1 MSTKKKQAAVLKRD
15 INLAQPDR
23 KGTPPKTAAAV
34 AVCLALFVGLFCK
47 FAVIEQLDRVWSSQR
62 AADQAAQQ
70 LAQLRQA
77 NENYDQVLEEY
88 QSYTIAR
95 DALSSDADP
104 MACLDLVERYLIR
117 QSTVK
122 SFTVADGLISA
133 QISGV
138 TLHQVSDIYQDLKSD
153 DLVKSVQVYTAETEE
168 DRTDGR
174 VNAALTIDLTGEKV
188 SDASEEVTVP

>member
-1 MSTKKKQAAVLKRD
+1 MSTKKKQTAVLKQD
-15 INLAQPDR
+15 INLAQTDR
-23 KGTPPKTAAAV
+23 KGTSPKTAAAV

-77 NENYDQVLEEY
+77 TENYDQVLEEY
-88 QSYTIAR
+88 QSYT
-95 DALSSDADP
+95 
-104 MACLDLVERYLIR
+104 YLIR

>member
-1 MSTKKKQAAVLKRD
+1 MSTKKKQTAVLKRD
-15 INLAQPDR
+15 INLAQTDR

-77 NENYDQVLEEY
+77 TENYDQVLEE
-88 QSYTIAR
+88 YTIAR

>member
-1 MSTKKKQAAVLKRD
+1 MALKRD
-15 INLAQPDR
+15 INLAQTDR

-47 FAVIEQLDRVWSSQR
+47 FAVLDQLDRVWSSQR

-77 NENYDQVLEEY
+77 TENYDQVLEEY

-104 MACLDLVERYLIR
+104 MACLDLVERYLI
-117 QSTVK
+117 QHSTVK

-138 TLHQVSDIYQDLKSD
+138 TLHQVSDIYQDLMAN

-168 DRTDGR
+168 DKTGGQ
-174 VNAALTIDLTGEKV
+174 VNAALTIDLTGDETG
-188 SDASEEVTVP
+188 DTGSEEVTAP

>member
-1 MSTKKKQAAVLKRD
+1 MSAKKKQTAVLKQD
-15 INLAQPDR
+15 INLAQTDR

-77 NENYDQVLEEY
+77 TENYDQVLEEY

-117 QSTVK
+117 Q

>member
-1 MSTKKKQAAVLKRD
+1 MSAKKKQTAVLKRD
-15 INLAQPDR
+15 INLAQTDR

-70 LAQLRQA
+70 LRQA
-77 NENYDQVLEEY
+77 TENYDQVLEEY

-188 SDASEEVTVP
+188 SDDSEEVTVP

>member
-1 MSTKKKQAAVLKRD
+1 MSAKKKQPMALKRD
-15 INLAQPDR
+15 INLAQTDR

-34 AVCLALFVGLFCK
+34 AVGLVCK
-47 FAVIEQLDRVWSSQR
+47 FAVLDQLDRVWSSQR

-77 NENYDQVLEEY
+77 TENYDQVLEEY

-104 MACLDLVERYLIR
+104 MACLDLVERYLI
-117 QSTVK
+117 QHSTVK

-138 TLHQVSDIYQDLKSD
+138 TLHQVSDIYQDLMAN

-168 DRTDGR
+168 DKTDGQ
-174 VNAALTIDLTGEKV
+174 VNAALTIDLTGDETG
-188 SDASEEVTVP
+188 DTGSEEVTAP

>member
-1 MSTKKKQAAVLKRD
+1 MSTKKKQTAVLKQD
-15 INLAQPDR
+15 INLAQTDR

-62 AADQAAQQ
+62 AADQAAQ
-70 LAQLRQA
+70 LRQA
-77 NENYDQVLEEY
+77 TENYDQVLEEY

>member
-1 MSTKKKQAAVLKRD
+1 M
-15 INLAQPDR
+15 
-23 KGTPPKTAAAV
+23 

-77 NENYDQVLEEY
+77 TENYDQVLEEY

-188 SDASEEVTVP
+188 SDDSEEVTVP

>member
-1 MSTKKKQAAVLKRD
+1 MSAKKKQPMALKRD
-15 INLAQPDR
+15 INLAQTDR

-47 FAVIEQLDRVWSSQR
+47 FAVLDQLDRVWSSQR

-77 NENYDQVLEEY
+77 TENYDQVLEEY

-104 MACLDLVERYLIR
+104 MACLDLVERYLI
-117 QSTVK
+117 Q
-122 SFTVADGLISA
+122 ADGLISA

-138 TLHQVSDIYQDLKSD
+138 TLHQVSDIYQDLMAN
-153 DLVKSVQVYTAETEE
+153 DLVKSLQVYTAETEE
-168 DRTDGR
+168 DKTDGQ
-174 VNAALTIDLTGEKV
+174 VNAALTIDLTGDKT
-188 SDASEEVTVP
+188 SDTGSEEVTAP